1 MAIRIDI
8 VDHATYYR
16 NAPHPATVY
25 DSAAFVNTVASER
38 CRDVAYVLASDDTGN
53 VLGMVWGLCPENR
66 AWLSPF
72 SAPYALCS
80 TAAGGTSVYPAHIR
94 AIAEHIDNMSGGR
107 WQMTLPPDFYN
118 PELVGC
124 FAEAFMSYGVEKF
137 TDRNYAHPVEA
148 VLAPVARRNLRK
160 AVQHGSFSLVTDAPP
175 AEVYNLIA
183 AHHLQLGYA
192 MAMSRQQVL
201 DTAKA
206 IPMDFF
212 MVMDGGVPAAAAYYQ
227 HTAPHIVQ
235 MINWGDTAQ
244 SRPLRVTNWM
254 DHAISQHYAKC
265 GIATIDLGPGTH
277 HGIPNEGLERFKTS
291 LGCAVSPKHTI
302 CGRSL

>member
-25 DSAAFVNTVASER
+25 DSAAFVNTVAGGR
-38 CRDVAYVLASDDTGN
+38 CCDVAYVLASDDTGN
-53 VLGMVWGLCPENR
+53 VLGMVWGLCHESQTWQ
-66 AWLSPF
+66 APF

-80 TAAGGTSVYPAHIR
+80 TAAEGVSVSPALIR
-94 AIAEHIDNMSGGR
+94 AIAGHIDNMSGGR
-107 WQMTLPPDFYN
+107 WQMTLPPDFYSLD
-118 PELVGC
+118 LVGC
-124 FAEAFMSYGVEKF
+124 FVEVFMSYGVEKF

-160 AVQHGSFSLVTDAPP
+160 AVQHGSFSLVTDAHP
-175 AEVYNLIA
+175 AEVYDLIA
-183 AHHLQLGYA
+183 AHHRQLGYA

-212 MVMDGGVPAAAAYYQ
+212 MVMDGGAPAAAAYYQ

-244 SRPLRVTNWM
+244 ARPLRVTNWM
-254 DHAISQHYAKC
+254 DHAISQYYAGR

-291 LGCAVSPKHTI
+291 LGCAVSPKRTI
-302 CGRSL
+302 CGRNL